1 VAAGDPRTVSTRSF
15 TGHCWESLGGAPTVR
30 SLGALF
36 RDEFARP
43 SDLDVHIG
51 LTSADERRVVP
62 LADPDRL
69 WPAALLDGHDECY
82 RLALD
87 NPPALAHRDVVNSS
101 AWRRAEVPA
110 VNAHGTARGVA
121 KFYAGLFGGGQ
132 LDGVRVLSAQTVA
145 AMTSPQT
152 TGRDRLLGQHTTW
165 GLGVG
170 LENAGWEM
178 GGIGGSLGWAVP
190 SDGLAWAYATTRIG
204 DYDRALAFEARYWPR
219 STPRPDRSRT
229 DAT

>member
-1 VAAGDPRTVSTRSF
+1 MRRADG
-15 TGHCWESLGGAPTVR
+15 R

-43 SDLDVHIG
+43 WDLDVHIG

-69 WPAALLDGHDECY
+69 WPAALLDCRDECY

-87 NPPALAHRDVVNSS
+87 NPPALAHLDVVNSL

-121 KFYAGLFGGGQ
+121 KFYAGLLGGGQ

-152 TGRDRLLGQHTTW
+152 AGPDRLLGQHTTW

-170 LENAGWEM
+170 LENAGWGM
-178 GGIGGSLGWAVP
+178 GGIGGRSAGRCRP
-190 SDGLAWAYATTRIG
+190 TAWHGPTRPRGSATTTAPSRS
-204 DYDRALAFEARYWPR
+204 RRRYWPR